1 VTGVVRLAPSIL
13 SADFARLGEQVR
25 EAEAAGADYIHI
37 DVMDGR
43 FVPPISLGIPIVEAV
58 RRVTGLTLD
67 IHLMIEEPERHVGA
81 FMEAG
86 GDVLNVHVEAT
97 PHVHR
102 IARQVR
108 GKGKLAGACINPGT
122 PVSALDSLLPELDQ
136 VIVMA
141 VNPGWSGQKF
151 IEGALPKVRQLREM
165 IADAGLATEIEVDG
179 GVTVQ
184 NAPVCAAAGANVLVA
199 ASAVFNDRCSVAEN
213 MARLREALARVGREV

>member
-1 VTGVVRLAPSIL
+1 MINGVKLAPSIL

-67 IHLMIEEPERHVGA
+67 IHLMIEEPERHVAA
-81 FMEAG
+81 FMDAG

-97 PHVHR
+97 RHVDR

-122 PVSALDSLLPELDQ
+122 PVTALESLLRELDQ

-151 IEGALPKVRQLREM
+151 IEGALPKVKKLREM
-165 IADAGLATEIEVDG
+165 IDGARQTTEIEVDG

-184 NAPVCAAAGANVLVA
+184 NASVCVGAGADVVVA
-199 ASAVFNDRCSVAEN
+199 ASAVFNDRASVTEN
-213 MARLREALARVGREV
+213 MSQLKEALARVGREV

>member
-1 VTGVVRLAPSIL
+1 MTGGVRLAPSIL
-13 SADFARLGEQVR
+13 AADFARLGDLVR
-25 EAEAAGADYIHI
+25 EAEAAGADCIHI

-43 FVPPISLGIPIVEAV
+43 FVPVISLGTPIVEAI

-81 FMEAG
+81 FMDAG
-86 GDVLNVHVEAT
+86 GDVINVHVEAT
-97 PHVHR
+97 RHTHR
-102 IARQVR
+102 IAREVR

-122 PVSALDSLLPELDQ
+122 PVAVLESLLPELDQ

-151 IEGALPKVRQLREM
+151 IQGALPKVRSLRQM
-165 IADAGLATEIEVDG
+165 IDAAGLPAQIEVDG

-184 NAPVCAAAGANVLVA
+184 NAPACAAAGADVLVA
-199 ASAVFNDRCSVAEN
+199 ATAVFNERASVAEN
-213 MARLREALARVGREV
+213 MSRLREALAVGAK